1 MNQTTSTASA
11 AEAAGAG
18 SRPLLR
24 HAPLYQQVT
33 DHLIAAIRCGDYTPG
48 QLLPSEAQLSA
59 YFGIS
64 RPTVRQA
71 IAGLRER
78 GLVIVRNGKGAF
90 VASDDEAQPCPACGS
105 PRAQDPGGVRRVWY
119 FTDDD
124 EQASASVFPDLATAK
139 AQAVYDLVNTDV
151 AEYDRNLLTWRE
163 HQYPS
168 GATAWL
174 LDHQGTYTGWSVS
187 SIPLAAPIQ
196 PTQSGA

>member
-1 MNQTTSTASA
+1 MNQTTSTALA
-11 AEAAGAG
+11 AEAAGAE

-33 DHLIAAIRCGDYTPG
+33 DHLIAAIRCGDYAPG

-64 RPTVRQA
+64 RPTIRQA

-90 VASDDEAQPCPACGS
+90 VASDDQVQPCPACGS
-105 PRAQDPGGVRRVWY
+105 PRAQDPGGVRRVY

-124 EQASASVFPDLATAK
+124 EQASSSVFPDLATAK
-139 AQAVYDLVNTDV
+139 AQAVYALVNTED
-151 AEYDRNLLTWRE
+151 EYDRNQLTWRE
-163 HQYPS
+163 HQYPA
-168 GATAWL
+168 GGTVWL
-174 LDHQGTYTGWSVS
+174 LDYQGRFTGWSVNS
-187 SIPLAAPIQ
+187 MPLAAPIQ
-196 PTQSGA
+196 PAASED